1 MFRVTY
7 PFNEI
12 LHSVMALLVIQNGFN
27 FKFRMVI
34 DGDGR
39 GWWRWDVPVWG
50 FSWVSVW
57 SQEGDMEYWMDLEGI
72 W

>member
-1 MFRVTY
+1 MMLSMV
-7 PFNEI
+7 
-12 LHSVMALLVIQNGFN
+12 QNGFN
-27 FKFRMVI
+27 FKFRMVV

-39 GWWRWDVPVWG
+39 GWWRWDVMVRG
-50 FSWVSVW
+50 FSWVFVW